1 MAMNL
6 AFIRY
11 FLAVAETGGFTA
23 AAERCHVTQP
33 TLSAGIGRLEEE
45 IGARLFD
52 RSRRAG
58 LTAAGQKLLPHA
70 RAMVEA
76 WQAARA
82 EQRSAKR
89 PTLVR
94 VAIGSTL
101 PIQAAM
107 GWLAAAQRRLGFEV
121 EISEGTA
128 AVVMERWRRSRCD
141 LALFPTREAV
151 TGDPSVT
158 LLREAYVLAASTD
171 HRIATRDR
179 WTAAELADTPF
190 ILRADCEAHDEA
202 TRLLAAAGV
211 PPPRRPALG
220 QRGALRRGGARRAG
234 CRFMPRS
241 LLRPGM
247 AAAEIRE
254 VALERRV
261 MLAWRGDAD
270 PEIAAAVRDAATR
283 TTASP
288 SRARL
293 ERCRFREKR
302 RAAWSSLD
310 AHFARRAD
318 FFFLV
323 DRQISNAPTG
333 DSLGNRAPHRQR
345 ARLRGSQ
352 RAHYGQWPP
361 VLPRVCRHFSR
372 ANARN
377 RCSARDHAVSRA

>member
-1 MAMNL
+1 MVMNL

-33 TLSAGIGRLEEE
+33 TLSAGIARLEEE

-52 RSRRAG
+52 RSRRAA

-70 RAMVEA
+70 RAMAEA
-76 WQAARA
+76 WQLARA

-107 GWLAAAQRRLGFEV
+107 GWLATAQRRLGFDV

-128 AVVMERWRRSRCD
+128 SVVLERWRRGRCD
-141 LALFPTREAV
+141 LALFPAREPV
-151 TGDPSVT
+151 TGDSTVV
-158 LLREAYVLAASTD
+158 LLREAYVLAAATE

-179 WTAAELADTPF
+179 WTAAELGDTPF

-202 TRLLAAAGV
+202 TRLLAAAGSR
-211 PPPRRPALG
+211 PRAVLRSANEERCAAAVLAGLGVAL
-220 QRGALRRGGARRAG
+220 
-234 CRFMPRS
+234 MPRS

-254 VALERRV
+254 IALERRV
-261 MLAWRGDAD
+261 MLAWRGDTD
-270 PEIAAAVRDAATR
+270 PEVAAAVRDAAT
-283 TTASP
+283 ADD
-288 SRARL
+288 RL
-293 ERCRFREKR
+293 
-302 RAAWSSLD
+302 A
-310 AHFARRAD
+310 FAR
-318 FFFLV
+318 
-323 DRQISNAPTG
+323 
-333 DSLGNRAPHRQR
+333 
-345 ARLRGSQ
+345 
-352 RAHYGQWPP
+352 
-361 VLPRVCRHFSR
+361 
-372 ANARN
+372 
-377 RCSARDHAVSRA
+377 